1 MERIPDLSQLSV
13 EGLHDLIRQLFATV
27 HTLSARVR
35 ELEGQL
41 SKNSKNS
48 SKPPSSDGLKKTTSQ
63 RKPSGNK
70 PGGQP
75 GHEGK
80 TLERAETP
88 DVVVLMDLPA
98 QCDVC
103 AAALASELAEIDQ
116 RRQVIDIP
124 VMKYEV
130 TEYRTLRLRCACG
143 KLHSSEFVPGVDE
156 VVQYGPNIR
165 ALAVHLTQGQL
176 LPLARCCELLRDLY
190 GLDISPATICAWIE
204 DAAQRVMPSVEAMK
218 ESVQAAAVVG
228 ADESGLRVD
237 SKLQWLHTAVTDKLT
252 WYGVHA
258 KRGMAAILELDVLPH
273 CTGRLIHDCF
283 APYWNLA
290 EKEHSLCGAHLL
302 RELAYEQ
309 QLSGQNWAQELS
321 TTLVDA
327 LKACDAARAA
337 GSTALSAAEIET
349 FTGRYR
355 SGVQAGQA
363 LNPAAAKIEG
373 RKGRAK
379 QSSAFNLLQRLKEH
393 ETEVLYFM
401 RDLAVPFTNNLAE
414 RAIRMPKVKQ
424 RISGCFRTFRGAQN
438 FCAIRSYIDSA
449 RKQGFSML
457 HALRAAFAGS
467 PLDLA

>member
-1 MERIPDLSQLSV
+1 MERIADLSQLSV

-27 HTLSARVR
+27 QTLSARVR

-103 AAALASELAEIDQ
+103 GTALAKELAQVDQ
-116 RRQVIDIP
+116 CRQVIDIP

-143 KLHSSEFVPGVDE
+143 KLHSSEFVLGVDE
-156 VVQYGPNIR
+156 AVQYGPNIQ

-176 LPLARCCELLRDLY
+176 LPLARRSELLRDLY
-190 GLDISPATICAWIE
+190 AIDISPATICAWIE
-204 DAAQRVMPSVEAMK
+204 DAAQRVTPSVEAMK

-237 SKLQWLHTAVTDKLT
+237 STLQWLHTAVTGKLT

-258 KRGMAAILELDVLPH
+258 KRGMEAIQELGVLPH
-273 CTGRLIHDCF
+273 CTGRLMHDCF

-290 EKEHSLCGAHLL
+290 DKKHSLCGAHLL

-309 QLSGQNWAQELS
+309 QVSGHSWAQELS

-327 LKACDAARAA
+327 LKACDAARTA

-355 SGVQAGQA
+355 SGVQAGQT
-363 LNPAAAKIEG
+363 LNPAAVKIEG

-379 QSSAFNLLQRLKEH
+379 QSSAFNLLQRLQEH

-401 RDLAVPFTNNLAE
+401 HDLAVPFTNNLAE

-449 RKQGFSML
+449 RKQGFGML
-457 HALRAAFAGS
+457 HALQAAFAGS

>member
-1 MERIPDLSQLSV
+1 MGPIPDLSQLSV

-27 HTLSARVR
+27 QTLSARVG

-48 SKPPSSDGLKKTTSQ
+48 SKPPSSDGLKKTTSL
-63 RKPSGNK
+63 RKPGVNK
-70 PGGQP
+70 PGGQQ
-75 GHEGK
+75 GHKGK
-80 TLERAETP
+80 TLERVETP
-88 DVVVLMDLPA
+88 DVVVLMELPT
-98 QCDVC
+98 QCDLC
-103 AAALASELAEIDQ
+103 AAPLASELAEIDQ

-124 VMKYEV
+124 VVKYEV
-130 TEYRTLRLRCACG
+130 TEYRRLRLRCACG
-143 KLHSSEFVPGVDE
+143 KLHYSEFVPGFDE

-165 ALAVHLTQGQL
+165 ALAVHLTQGDL
-176 LPLARCCELLRDLY
+176 VPLARTSELLRSLY

-204 DAAQRVMPSVEAMK
+204 DAAQRVTPSVEAMK

-237 SKLQWLHTAVTDKLT
+237 SKLQWLHTAVTDKIT

-258 KRGMAAILELDVLPH
+258 KRGMEAIQELNVLPH

-290 EKEHSLCGAHLL
+290 DKKHSLCGAHLL

-309 QLSGQNWAQELS
+309 QITGHSWAQELA

-327 LKACDAARAA
+327 LKACYAARQA
-337 GSTALSAAEIET
+337 GSTALSATEIET

-355 SGVQAGQA
+355 SGVQAGEA

-379 QSSAFNLLQRLKEH
+379 QSSAFNLLQRLREH

-401 RDLAVPFTNNLAE
+401 HDLAVPFTNNLAE

-438 FCAIRSYIDSA
+438 FCTIRSYIDSA
-449 RKQGFSML
+449 RKQGFGML
-457 HALRAAFAGS
+457 HALQAAFAGS